1 MVHQS
6 PTSLQKDT
14 NVEDRDFIP
23 STHGLKTCFHWPWIW
38 GVCTNE
44 ADEARF
50 VYLSTFAW
58 FSSPPYWFSTYDSN
72 AWSALWNH
80 LWFCVS
86 NWTSIGWCLC
96 ILKQLTSWCMILQ
109 FMFPLSYQLRE
120 ITHDF
125 KPTSLSL
132 KTRFHSHDIVVYTP
146 MEINLPLSVF
156 LLDLLFNDVYVF

>member
-58 FSSPPYWFSTYDSN
+58 FSSPPYWFVTYDFN

-80 LWFCVS
+80 LWFHPYFFRCVNTFS
-86 NWTSIGWCLC
+86 WVKRSGCVHPYTSYLFWFSTWFIF
-96 ILKQLTSWCMILQ
+96 LKKRTNSGQ
-109 FMFPLSYQLRE
+109 
-120 ITHDF
+120 
-125 KPTSLSL
+125 K
-132 KTRFHSHDIVVYTP
+132 KVVLYWFF
-146 MEINLPLSVF
+146 NFSVYSG
-156 LLDLLFNDVYVF
+156 LVF